1 MQPPLPSLFARSN
14 DMASNTPR
22 LPVNGTSLVACVTL
36 AASAFLFWHTF
47 DPVYDTAYVSAG
59 RGPVFFP
66 RILLVI
72 MLLLSA
78 AVFVQ
83 SLVHPRG
90 PETEKAALTWRDLLS
105 VLLAAVATGL
115 YLYLIYVIGY
125 LLASIAFSFVL
136 PAVFGY
142 RRWAVTA
149 VFAAVYAT
157 ATWYV
162 FEMIFR
168 IVLPKSPW
176 FIYF

>member
-1 MQPPLPSLFARSN
+1 MSNAFARTIATGS
-14 DMASNTPR
+14 A
-22 LPVNGTSLVACVTL
+22 LVAAAAL
-36 AASAFLFWHTF
+36 AAALFLLWHTF
-47 DPVYDTAYVSAG
+47 DPIYETSFATAG

-66 RILLVI
+66 RILLAI
-72 MLLLSA
+72 IALLSA
-78 AVFVQ
+78 GVVTQ
-83 SLVHPRG
+83 SLLRG
-90 PETEKAALTWRDLLS
+90 NLAEDGSTAFEWRQMLS
-105 VLLAAVATGL
+105 VALAAAVTGL

-136 PAVFGY
+136 PLVFGY
-142 RRWAVTA
+142 RRWFAIA

-162 FEMIFR
+162 FEVIFR